1 MIAIDGG
8 AVAVLA
14 DLVGPN
20 LRQLD
25 NELEKLALYAYHR
38 TITPQDVRAMVAD
51 AGEEMIWNLTDALG
65 QRNAR
70 GAMRALR
77 ELRRNDQNPIGLIAA
92 IARQYRL
99 LLQVKTLLDA
109 GMGDRFEIAKR
120 LGEKPFPVEKAMRLA
135 GRYPYA
141 EIEAILER
149 LLEADAAMKS
159 GADQDTE
166 IDVVVAELT
175 LPPAAAPAH
184 ARQPGPLTHAAH
196 PPRADPFPQLRAPG
210 AGFRPAVRPP
220 AGSECAGQDEPPR
233 SHLHAGHEQA
243 GARPAG
249 ARDRRLARGRRAHP
263 LCRLAAQIT
272 AGGRPVEIEIV
283 LAPRGDGGPFVKQ
296 VKINGVPKRSMDLIG
311 LLRAVLFLPADI
323 ELVSGAPGERRRY
336 LDIALCQID
345 RAYCR
350 ALSSFQ
356 QVLTQR
362 NSLLKLLREQDADP
376 RAPAVEAQ
384 LAFWDERVAADGATV
399 MARRQDFLIVLERLA
414 RLP

>member
-1 MIAIDGG
+1 MIYLFLAPDEYLLAERLAQIKAGLGDPELAGLNTVDLAGASTGVATVLAEASTMPFLTSRRLVIVRGLLDHLERRLAASTQAESAAHQEAALLLEGLGALPDSSDLVFVDNSVDKRRILWKGGTLPAARGRSERKVAGLEALVKAGTVRAEELAAPDPKSLPVWIQQRARARAIAIDGG

-25 NELEKLALYAYHR
+25 NELEKLALYAFHR

-141 EIEAILER
+141 EIESILER

-175 LPPAAAPAH
+175 LPPAAAPAR
-184 ARQPGPLTHAAH
+184 ARQP
-196 PPRADPFPQLRAPG
+196 
-210 AGFRPAVRPP
+210 
-220 AGSECAGQDEPPR
+220 
-233 SHLHAGHEQA
+233 
-243 GARPAG
+243 AR
-249 ARDRRLARGRRAHP
+249 
-263 LCRLAAQIT
+263 
-272 AGGRPVEIEIV
+272 
-283 LAPRGDGGPFVKQ
+283 
-296 VKINGVPKRSMDLIG
+296 
-311 LLRAVLFLPADI
+311 
-323 ELVSGAPGERRRY
+323 
-336 LDIALCQID
+336 
-345 RAYCR
+345 
-350 ALSSFQ
+350 
-356 QVLTQR
+356 
-362 NSLLKLLREQDADP
+362 
-376 RAPAVEAQ
+376 
-384 LAFWDERVAADGATV
+384 
-399 MARRQDFLIVLERLA
+399 
-414 RLP
+414 